1 MTEHPSLEG
10 CLSESPA
17 GLAWAFFVFVK
28 GYIQQAFYGTVFIKH
43 SREFVSGEGL

>member
-17 GLAWAFFVFVK
+17 GFSLGFFVFVK
-28 GYIQQAFYGTVFIKH
+28 GYIQHAIYGTVFIKD